1 MEIADICCQG
11 RVISILEGGYGR
23 TPTQVTKSPNSGE
36 SKESNGYLD
45 KTVFSQC
52 AVRHLQALIDPYDAE
67 MRSVITE
74 DNCLQKKLKF

>member
-1 MEIADICCQG
+1 MEVADICCQG

-23 TPTQVTKSPNSGE
+23 TPTPTSKSDSEDIKDN
-36 SKESNGYLD
+36 NGYLD

-67 MRSVITE
+67 MRYPT
-74 DNCLQKKLKF
+74 